1 MTLPAALQPSDLH
14 PFNRFDVPTL
24 LAQRAVSRRDH
35 VFIAW
40 EPFEGRP
47 QTWTFGE
54 FHHQVGR
61 IAGGLARRGVAA
73 GDRVLIHLDN
83 CPETLL
89 AWYACAWL
97 GAVAVTT
104 NARAA
109 DDELAYYA
117 EHCGAVAAITQPK
130 FAERVAAHC
139 KHLRWVVVTATDN
152 GAAPAR
158 PVEAGQRFETLDAD
172 PPPRRAPDPLAP
184 CSVQYTSGTTSRP
197 KAVLWTHANALW
209 GARIN
214 AVHEDLQS
222 SDVHLVHLPLFHTNA
237 QAYSVLACL
246 WAGATAVVL
255 PRFSA
260 SRFWPISLKHRCTWV
275 SMIPFCIKALMT
287 REVPA
292 AHPYRL
298 WGAAACDLPTDPH
311 FRVQTIGWWG
321 MTETISQGIVSCRHL
336 PSPSLTIGRPAPEY
350 GIAVVDDDERPVAEA
365 RAIEPGGSGQ
375 LLVRGIRGLSGQF
388 YRRRLVPHR
397 RPGGPAARRLDPL
410 WRPQQGHAQGGWR
423 KRRRVRDRARD
434 CRRAGCARVRG
445 GGAQAPHAR
454 RGAGGVCA
462 AAAGCSGRPG
472 RPGGRSLCGPT
483 GRLQAPARGAAGE
496 RAASLDLG
504 KNRQGRAAPPA
515 RNRGPGGRLARSPAQ
530 SGRRMS
536 CRRLQQPV
544 GQNTIESS
552 PFFGRKRL
560 QPQRPCQR

>member
-1 MTLPAALQPSDLH
+1 MTLPPALQPTALH
-14 PFNRFDVPTL
+14 PFNRFDVPAL
-24 LAQRAVSRRDH
+24 LAQRAVARRDH

-40 EPFEGRP
+40 EPFDGPP

-54 FHHQVGR
+54 FHQQVGR
-61 IAGGLARRGVAA
+61 IAGGLARRGVVA
-73 GDRVLIHLDN
+73 GDRLLIHLDN

-89 AWYACAWL
+89 VWYACAQL

-117 EHCGAVAAITQPK
+117 EHCGAVAAVTQPK

-158 PVEAGQRFETLDAD
+158 PVEPGQRFETLDAE

-214 AVHEDLQS
+214 AVHEDLQG

-260 SRFWPISLKHRCTWV
+260 SRFWPVSLKHRCTWV
-275 SMIPFCIKALMT
+275 PMIPFCIKALMAH
-287 REVPA
+287 EVPA
-292 AHPYRL
+292 AHAYRL

-311 FRVQTIGWWG
+311 FRVQTMGWWG
-321 MTETISQGIVSCRHL
+321 MTETISHGIVSCRHL
-336 PSPSLTIGRPAPEY
+336 PSPSLAIGRPAPEY
-350 GIAVVDDDERPVAEA
+350 GIAVVDDDERPMAEA
-365 RAIEPGGSGQ
+365 RAVEPGGSGQ
-375 LLVRGIRGLSGQF
+375 LLVRGIRGLSLFQEYLGNAAATEASFTADGWFRTGDRVDLLQDGSIRF
-388 YRRRLVPHR
+388 GDRTKDMLKVGGENVAASEIERVIAAVPGVHECAVVARKHR
-397 RPGGPAARRLDPL
+397 MLDEVPVVFVLPVPG
-410 WRPQQGHAQGGWR
+410 
-423 KRRRVRDRARD
+423 
-434 CRRAGCARVRG
+434 
-445 GGAQAPHAR
+445 
-454 RGAGGVCA
+454 
-462 AAAGCSGRPG
+462 AAAGLADRVAAACAHHLADFKRPHEV
-472 RPGGRSLCGPT
+472 RLVTELPRSTLEKIAKAELRRQLDTEG
-483 GRLQAPARGAAGE
+483 LAGA
-496 RAASLDLG
+496 
-504 KNRQGRAAPPA
+504 
-515 RNRGPGGRLARSPAQ
+515 
-530 SGRRMS
+530 
-536 CRRLQQPV
+536 
-544 GQNTIESS
+544 
-552 PFFGRKRL
+552 
-560 QPQRPCQR
+560 